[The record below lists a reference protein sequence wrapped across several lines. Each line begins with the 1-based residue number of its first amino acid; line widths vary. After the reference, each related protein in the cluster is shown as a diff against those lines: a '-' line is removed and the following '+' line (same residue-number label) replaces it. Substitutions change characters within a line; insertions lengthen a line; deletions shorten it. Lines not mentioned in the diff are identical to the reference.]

1 MTNKT
6 TTPTNIS
13 TRRDILDLR
22 ISLHSAALQ

>member
-13 TRRDILDLR
+13 TRRDILRGVHRCGLIR
-22 ISLHSAALQ
+22 SG